1 MMIPFLESL
10 QVVLELC
17 SLKVFITIVASGYE
31 ITAANR
37 KLKEKGKCAIYKII
51 MLTKEV
57 HYYTNSRQ
65 Q

>member
-1 MMIPFLESL
+1 
-10 QVVLELC
+10 
-17 SLKVFITIVASGYE
+17 LKVFTNIAASAYE

-37 KLKEKGKCAIYKII
+37 KLEEKGKCAIFIKI
-51 MLTKEV
+51 MLATVV